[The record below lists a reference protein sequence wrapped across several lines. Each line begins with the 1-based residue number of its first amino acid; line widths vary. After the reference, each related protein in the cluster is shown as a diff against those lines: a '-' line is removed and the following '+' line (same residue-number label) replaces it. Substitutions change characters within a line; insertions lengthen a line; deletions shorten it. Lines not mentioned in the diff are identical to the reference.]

1 MNIGGE
7 GVRKFLDRFRRK
19 QPEEQVLALDY
30 AEIPQWRDRQEIE
43 VRTEMSGQTEKQ
55 RAAIGR
61 AVEDAKSKVNRL
73 LKVEID
79 DQTPPKLRRVVE
91 TSLQPFVRA
100 MDITLSRHL
109 SADPIEFYNDAAEV
123 LKGCVKHMNGQ
134 GKYLAAALPEEMK
147 DIRSSISIMG
157 LEINNMTREIAR
169 AERTMG
175 RIREIGTAHHA
186 LDEAVREY
194 GAKHERWELIWKE
207 ISKDEARLK
216 TITEKIAEVESD
228 EGYRSAEALKARA
241 SALEEE
247 KQGLEERY
255 HTLVSTA
262 GGVLRRAAHAAE
274 RQGDSGLAHRIQK
287 VMQLLDR
294 PVEEECEM
302 LARSFAAML
311 PEIRAMIEQNTIV
324 LKNKDE
330 LRLFSGDHGP
340 SGELEEIC
348 GRHAAVRGEIDALQ
362 VSIARS
368 EPLAVMDDLEQ
379 RRENIQAKH
388 RGDLDRMTAYEREM
402 EAIKAEIPPLRE
414 ALLGRIEAFAGET
427 TRVELRGVPGA
438 GDEPAPGA

>member
-1 MNIGGE
+1 M
-7 GVRKFLDRFRRK
+7 RKCLDRFRRK
-19 QPEEQVLALDY
+19 QPEEQVLVLDY

-43 VRTEMSGQTEKQ
+43 VRAEMSGQTEKQ
-55 RAAIGR
+55 RAAIAR

-216 TITEKIAEVESD
+216 TITEKIA
-228 EGYRSAEALKARA
+228 
-241 SALEEE
+241 
-247 KQGLEERY
+247 
-255 HTLVSTA
+255 
-262 GGVLRRAAHAAE
+262 
-274 RQGDSGLAHRIQK
+274 
-287 VMQLLDR
+287 
-294 PVEEECEM
+294 
-302 LARSFAAML
+302 
-311 PEIRAMIEQNTIV
+311 
-324 LKNKDE
+324 
-330 LRLFSGDHGP
+330 
-340 SGELEEIC
+340 
-348 GRHAAVRGEIDALQ
+348 
-362 VSIARS
+362 
-368 EPLAVMDDLEQ
+368 
-379 RRENIQAKH
+379 
-388 RGDLDRMTAYEREM
+388 
-402 EAIKAEIPPLRE
+402 
-414 ALLGRIEAFAGET
+414 
-427 TRVELRGVPGA
+427 
-438 GDEPAPGA
+438 